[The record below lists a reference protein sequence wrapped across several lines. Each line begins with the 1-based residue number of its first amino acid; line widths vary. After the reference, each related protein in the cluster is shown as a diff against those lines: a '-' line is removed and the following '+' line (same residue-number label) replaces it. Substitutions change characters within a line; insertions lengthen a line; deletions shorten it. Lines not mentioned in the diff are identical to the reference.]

1 MVPLAPI
8 SSSLR
13 SVRPRRHRATAAL
26 ALAVA
31 GTLSLAA
38 CGSGDSGGSGKSDNG
53 TGSKAVAQGG
63 DDFAKAAEQTAKM
76 GTTAEAGEFPRT
88 ITHARGKTELKSQ
101 PKRVVVLD
109 VGELDNVVSLG
120 IKPVG
125 YAPTEGDDGIPGYL
139 KKDAGNPKDV
149 GTINALNLEAIANLE
164 PDLIIGSELRAAK
177 LYPQLSEIAPT
188 VFSIR
193 PGFTWKENYLLNAAA
208 LDRTAKAKEEI
219 GAYEKKAKALG
230 EEIGAD
236 GGKKPTITMLRYMPD
251 RVRLY
256 AKASFIGTI
265 LDDTG
270 LPRPKNQQ
278 VNDLAAEISTEKI
291 DDADADWIFT
301 GVYGDA
307 KKTGRTEAEKNPLWK
322 KLGAVKDGR
331 AKDVPDETWYLGLGV
346 TAANE
351 VLDDLKGFLVK

>member
-1 MVPLAPI
+1 M
-8 SSSLR
+8 
-13 SVRPRRHRATAAL
+13 RPRRHRATAAI

-31 GTLSLAA
+31 GALSLAA
-38 CGSGDSGGSGKSDNG
+38 CGSGDSSGKSDDG
-53 TGSKAVAQGG
+53 SGSKAVAQGG
-63 DDFAKAAEQTAKM
+63 DDFSKAAEQTAKM
-76 GTTAEAGEFPRT
+76 GTTAKPGKFPRT
-88 ITHARGKTELKSQ
+88 ITHARGKTELKAQ

-177 LYPQLSEIAPT
+177 LYPQLSKIAPT

-208 LDRTAKAKEEI
+208 LDKTAKAKEEL
-219 GAYEKKAKALG
+219 GAYEKKATALG
-230 EEIGAD
+230 KEIGD

-278 VNDLAAEISTEKI
+278 VNDLATEISTEKI

-322 KLGAVKDGR
+322 KLDAVKAGQ

-351 VLDDLKGFLVK
+351 VLGDLKGFLVK

>member
-1 MVPLAPI
+1 MSPLSP
-8 SSSLR
+8 SPR
-13 SVRPRRHRATAAL
+13 SVRPRRRRAAA
-26 ALAVA
+26 AVA
-31 GTLSLAA
+31 VVVAGALSLAA
-38 CGSGDSGGSGKSDNG
+38 CGSGDDSGKSDDG
-53 TGSKAVAQGG
+53 SGSKAVAQGG

-76 GTTAEAGEFPRT
+76 GTTAKPGEFPRT
-88 ITHARGKTELKSQ
+88 ITHARGKTELRTQ

-139 KKDAGNPKDV
+139 KKDAGSPKDV

-177 LYPQLSEIAPT
+177 LYPQLAKIAPT

-208 LDRTAKAKEEI
+208 LDKAAEARAKL

-230 EEIGAD
+230 EEIGD

-265 LDDTG
+265 LDDAG

-278 VNDLAAEISTEKI
+278 VNDLATEISTEKI
-291 DDADADWIFT
+291 DEADADWIFT

-322 KLGAVKDGR
+322 KLGAVRDGR

-351 VLDDLKGFLVK
+351 VLGDLKGFLVK